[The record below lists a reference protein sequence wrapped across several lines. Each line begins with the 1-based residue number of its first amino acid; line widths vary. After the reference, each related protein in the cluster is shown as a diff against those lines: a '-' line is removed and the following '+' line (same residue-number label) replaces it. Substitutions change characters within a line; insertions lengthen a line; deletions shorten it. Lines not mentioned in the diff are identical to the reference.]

1 MKLFCLIL
9 ILSISSPVYSAKNKK
24 MVEIDVQLSPAGSFL
39 ASSTKIKG
47 KIEVMKDGSI
57 KAENIRLPVKSLV
70 TGMDLRDR
78 HLREKLGLKTDKR
91 SALILISA
99 NGKDGS
105 GKAIFKVLGKTQETL
120 FKYKLLSKKFGKA
133 SFKLDLS
140 KFGIKGINY
149 MGVGV
154 KELVNVSITM
164 PIRHQD

>member
-1 MKLFCLIL
+1 
-9 ILSISSPVYSAKNKK
+9 

-57 KAENIRLPVKSLV
+57 KAENIRIPVKSLV

-78 HLREKLGLKTDKR
+78 HLREKLGIKNDIKSTLLLVTAK
-91 SALILISA
+91 
-99 NGKDGS
+99 GKDGS
-105 GKAIFKVLGKTQETL
+105 GKAIFKVLGKTQEAL
-120 FKYKLLSKKFGKA
+120 FKYSLVSKKYGTA
-133 SFKLDLS
+133 SFKLDLA

-154 KELVNVSITM
+154 KESVDVSITM
-164 PIRHQD
+164 PLKYLK